1 MMERYIDGPNPD
13 ATVKKVC
20 FVIFGVAFSGAEN
33 VLIQY
38 LKNNVE
44 IDAYFLIIFA
54 GEALSH
60 FKQYF
65 DDSKIFLLNIKYSK
79 NELRFLPAI
88 TQRRLCKA
96 AMPVIREIKP
106 DVLYINNTLEI
117 ALSKALIKT
126 SGIPAI
132 GHVHDM
138 KKSIGTPAKRYEI
151 QMAFKYLKRIVA
163 VSEAC
168 KRSWNNPKIQV
179 VYNGLPDDFWIDRL
193 DNIPRRKNEKYLTIG
208 FVGMISRIKGID
220 ILADAIART
229 QCNIRWIIVYNSY
242 EKSFEKYIHILKK
255 KDNVQLYYQ
264 LKYQEMKEFYDN
276 IDILVITS
284 REDSL
289 PTVAIEA
296 MSRGIIVTGFSV
308 GGIPELLGD
317 SQLITSGTTA
327 DALLERINFLQKL
340 SNQDL
345 RKIRECLY
353 GRARN
358 MFNLKT
364 KCNIINQIIR
374 DSAQEKDEI

>member
-1 MMERYIDGPNPD
+1 MAGFHNP
-13 ATVKKVC
+13 
-20 FVIFGVAFSGAEN
+20 IGAF
-33 VLIQY
+33 
-38 LKNNVE
+38 
-44 IDAYFLIIFA
+44 
-54 GEALSH
+54 
-60 FKQYF
+60 
-65 DDSKIFLLNIKYSK
+65 
-79 NELRFLPAI
+79 
-88 TQRRLCKA
+88 RRKA
-96 AMPVIREIKP
+96 
-106 DVLYINNTLEI
+106 
-117 ALSKALIKT
+117 
-126 SGIPAI
+126 
-132 GHVHDM
+132 
-138 KKSIGTPAKRYEI
+138 
-151 QMAFKYLKRIVA
+151 
-163 VSEAC
+163 
-168 KRSWNNPKIQV
+168 
-179 VYNGLPDDFWIDRL
+179 VY
-193 DNIPRRKNEKYLTIG
+193 KNEKYLTIG

-276 IDILVITS
+276 IDILVIPS

-358 MFNLKT
+358 MFSLKT